1 MSETQ
6 DFMCR
11 LVSGCNERGYDPAAF
26 LAVRLFETGSTLSA
40 YYQTD
45 IAGLKYQSQ
54 GLLQWT
60 VTGVEIF
67 NSDKSRANSE
77 RTFLV
82 VKDSNRLKQLEYAFK
97 YFDIWAN
104 IGAKVDFNEQYLWH
118 YVKTLAPG
126 RGPDTI
132 QKNNPTPREIVEGSG
147 AVGKNFRGLKVL
159 AQKMLNGTADIPRD
173 SPTVEYFNQRGTRGL
188 LSARVHHQKYGFERF
203 NPSACSAK
211 YTPKTA
217 TKPAEKPKPS
227 VIEKPKPGVIE
238 KTSSAT
244 NEVVKQVNE
253 IKSTVKPTSKKA
265 KVAFEERFPLKM
277 TFTIPEYPR
286 LVFMKPGDVIILPP
300 PIEYRDWLVSEVN
313 REFYSGINKLTV
325 SAMRPLEVAP
335 FTSLGG
341 NFSPTMGYYY
351 LQ

>member
-45 IAGLKYQSQ
+45 INGLKYQSQ

-67 NSDKSRANSE
+67 NTDKSRANSE

-82 VKDSNRLKQLEYAFK
+82 VKDSDRLKQLEYAFK
-97 YFDIWAN
+97 YFDIWKN

-126 RGPDTI
+126 RGPDTV

-147 AVGKNFRGLKVL
+147 AVGKNFRGLKIL

-173 SPTVEYFNQRGTRGL
+173 SSTVEHFNQRGTRGL
-188 LSARVHHQKYGFERF
+188 LSAKQHHQKYGFERF
-203 NPSACSAK
+203 NPSVCSAK
-211 YTPKTA
+211 YTPKST
-217 TKPAEKPKPS
+217 TTSAEKPR
-227 VIEKPKPGVIE
+227 PGVIE
-238 KTSSAT
+238 KAKPAVEKLVNT
-244 NEVVKQVNE
+244 VDKQVNE
-253 IKSTVKPTSKKA
+253 AKRTITPTSKKGTIP
-265 KVAFEERFPLKM
+265 VEERFPLRM

-300 PIEYRDWLVSEVN
+300 PIEYKDWLVSEVN

-325 SAMRPLEVAP
+325 SAMRPLEAKP
-335 FTSLGG
+335 FTSLGS
-341 NFSPTMGYYY
+341 NFSPTMSYYY